1 MNGVGDRSYIDELH
15 TIWRVY
21 LHQVLQRVRCRV
33 QTKHVDIP
41 KLYYSIREVSELFD
55 EEQHILR
62 HWEREIPALHPHKNR
77 AGNRVYTERDLRV
90 LRVLKVLLREQKK
103 TIAEVRI
110 LLADG
115 IPSDLE
121 HIANDT
127 SIEQRYAEK
136 RRAAELQATLTREGD
151 TILLTRHEA
160 EMILST
166 LRRLEEI
173 LSDAQ
178 P

>member
-1 MNGVGDRSYIDELH
+1 MHTVWDRSYFDELH

-21 LHQVLQRVRCRV
+21 LHQVLQRARCGV
-33 QTKHVDIP
+33 QTKHSDIP

-55 EEQHILR
+55 EQQHILR
-62 HWEREIPALHPHKNR
+62 HWEREIPVLRPHKNR

-103 TIAEVRI
+103 TIAEVRT

-136 RRAAELQATLTREGD
+136 RRAAERQATLTREGD
-151 TILLTRHEA
+151 TIFLTRDEA

-173 LSDAQ
+173 LSNAR